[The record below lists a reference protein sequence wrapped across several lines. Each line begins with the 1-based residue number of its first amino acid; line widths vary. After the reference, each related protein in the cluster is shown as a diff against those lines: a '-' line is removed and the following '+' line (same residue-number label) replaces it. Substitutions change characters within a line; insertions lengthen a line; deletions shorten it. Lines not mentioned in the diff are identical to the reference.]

1 MVSFSPGRQVVYYAA
16 VKKTAYLSLGS
27 NQGDRRQNLEAAL
40 HHLRELGELAA
51 VSSFYE
57 TEPVGVTLQEWF
69 LNCAAALETEHMP
82 RQLLA
87 RVLAIEKTMD
97 RRRSKAKGPR
107 NIDIDIV
114 LFGNA
119 VVKTANLVI
128 PHPAMHQRRFVLAPL
143 AEIAP
148 AARHPLLR
156 RSVREL
162 LDALPQGD
170 AVVKKLNQ

>member
-1 MVSFSPGRQVVYYAA
+1 M
-16 VKKTAYLSLGS
+16 KKIAYLSLGA
-27 NQGDRRQNLEAAL
+27 NQGDRRANLESAIEQ
-40 HHLRELGELAA
+40 LRELGNVIA

-57 TEPVGVTLQEWF
+57 TEPVGVTRQDWF
-69 LNCAAALETEHMP
+69 LNCAVALETEEMP
-82 RQLLA
+82 RQFLA
-87 RVLAIEKTMD
+87 HLLAIEKTMG
-97 RRRSKAKGPR
+97 RRRTQEKGPR

-119 VVKTANLVI
+119 VVKTGALVI
-128 PHPAMHQRRFVLAPL
+128 PHPAMHERRFVLAPL

-148 AARHPLLR
+148 DARHPVLK

-170 AVVKKLNQ
+170 AAVKKLTD

>member
-1 MVSFSPGRQVVYYAA
+1 M
-16 VKKTAYLSLGS
+16 KKVAYLSLGS

-40 HHLRELGELAA
+40 QHLRELGDLV

-57 TEPVGVTLQEWF
+57 TEPVGAIRQEWF

-87 RVLAIEKTMD
+87 RILAIEKTMG
-97 RRRSKAKGPR
+97 RRRTRTQGPR

-119 VVKTANLVI
+119 VMKTSNLVI

-170 AVVKKLNQ
+170 AVVKKIEPSSD